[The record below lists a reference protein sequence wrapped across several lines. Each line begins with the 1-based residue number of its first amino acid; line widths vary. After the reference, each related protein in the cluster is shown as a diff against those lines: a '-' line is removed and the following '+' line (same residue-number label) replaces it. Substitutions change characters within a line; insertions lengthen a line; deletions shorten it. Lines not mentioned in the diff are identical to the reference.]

1 MTTPVPAELL
11 DKATPPH
18 LTDADFYEEISI
30 EGQVPENITEQAKK
44 EVAMEA
50 AQRARELQL
59 AKEEDTRVAEEEA
72 ERIRKQMV
80 ESGLLPEK
88 ATEEDDL
95 SELF

>member
-1 MTTPVPAELL
+1 LL